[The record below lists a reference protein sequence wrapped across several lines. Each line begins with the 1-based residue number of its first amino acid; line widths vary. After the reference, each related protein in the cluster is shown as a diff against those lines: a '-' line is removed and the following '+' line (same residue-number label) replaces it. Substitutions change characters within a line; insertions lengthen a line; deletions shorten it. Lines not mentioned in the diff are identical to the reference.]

1 MNSRKHLKRKTRKN
15 HSRGGET
22 KHKSKSHKS
31 QSPKHKLETKKF
43 QDGIYTGEL
52 KNNERNGQGKMKYND
67 TEDFETFEGIWHE
80 NDKIS
85 GKMVYANGDIFEGEY
100 EGDQRKQGKMIYEN
114 GDIYDGEWRGDF
126 QDNERFGD
134 GKMVYKNG
142 DIYEGLWKYG
152 KKNGHGKMVYK
163 NGKVYEG
170 PWEDDHIGPKPKEE
184 PKVIHKYDIRK
195 SDKIKTSV
203 YFRINDIVTR
213 LHTPSMQIDVEP
225 HGHTY
230 KEITKRIDKMV
241 QDGVLCNGLSH
252 TYISGVFDKAD
263 AVFVVHS
270 SDILPNKETIL
281 GFALVQ
287 FLLHEE
293 AFYVNIICSHK
304 EVKGAGEFL
313 LKKME
318 EISRKLSKK
327 YIKLDSVNSAI
338 TFYEKF
344 GFVKDIKTCNHMCLM
359 IKRL

>member
-1 MNSRKHLKRKTRKN
+1 MKSRLKRKTRKN
-15 HSRGGET
+15 HSGGGET
-22 KHKSKSHKS
+22 KHKSKTHKS
-31 QSPKHKLETKKF
+31 KSPKHKPKIETKKF

-52 KNNERNGQGKMKYND
+52 KNNERNGQGRMKYND

-100 EGDQRKQGKMIYEN
+100 EGDQRKKGKMIYEN

-134 GKMVYKNG
+134 GKMIYKNG

-184 PKVIHKYDIRK
+184 PKVIYKYDIRK
-195 SDKIKTSV
+195 SEKIKTSV

-241 QDGVLCNGLSH
+241 QDGLLCKGLSH
-252 TYISGVFDKAD
+252 THISGVFDKAD